1 MGLGARVTYGL
12 MGLAGAVV
20 ALIYLNRIFLDL
32 PLYVAAETGH
42 LIHALYA
49 GTLAARPELL
59 PQVQQLQ
66 DAGFALIVRAVTYGT
81 QNLLPWLRILSAAA
95 YFAGL
100 LLAYLSVARNLER
113 RQALGVLLLALAY
126 PYYRFA
132 FAALPD
138 GWFVALMGLAI
149 LATSRLYHGRPVIH
163 AALVGALAGL
173 MVLFKPQGLAL
184 VAAFVALACIDL
196 GLGRRDVRVFMA
208 RIATFSAGFLAG
220 ANLLAMAA
228 GQSVAEPLTFYL
240 GARFEPLFAGELSPA
255 AWITGAR
262 ALVVMV
268 AASMMLAGLPTLTG
282 LLRVEMRWGWSR
294 GRIRFALEPQEATFL
309 LTLLTFVGVLVI
321 TAALAMTDI
330 AGGPNRTWGRS
341 FEGLIPLLWLT
352 AAPFIGEFDRA
363 AGRWWRIAM
372 GVAPVIG
379 LAGLAACQLDGA
391 RPQAWDAAALTA
403 FGLDNP
409 IYAAVAAGT
418 VVAAGLAMALTV
430 WPAERIWLALFLT
443 LGLLSAGR
451 DVIWE
456 RAGAAGRSGLG
467 AELLA
472 ADAIVSRRPGGVAIL
487 AQDPA
492 SARLAFWRLRAR
504 PQAVLDAPV
513 PESLAKVDTVVT
525 VGARAPGAEWRALF
539 QGASVGVYAR
549 GASLPAAS
557 RPAVGDGA
565 AIGSRPGSG

>member
-1 MGLGARVTYGL
+1 MGLGGRVTLGL
-12 MGLAGAVV
+12 MGLAGAVI
-20 ALIYLNRIFLDL
+20 ALVYLNRIFLAL

-49 GTLAARPELL
+49 TTLAARPELL
-59 PQVQQLQ
+59 PQVQGLQ
-66 DAGFALIVRAVTYGT
+66 DTGFALIVRAVTYGT
-81 QNLLPWLRILSAAA
+81 QSLLPWLRILGAAA

-113 RQALGVLLLALAY
+113 RHALGVLLLALAY

-149 LATSRLYHGRPVIH
+149 LTTSRLYHGRPVIH
-163 AALVGALAGL
+163 AALVGALAGV

-184 VAAFVALACIDL
+184 PGAFVALACIDL
-196 GLGRRDVRVFMA
+196 GLGRRNLRVFMA
-208 RIATFSAGFLAG
+208 RIATFGAGFLAG
-220 ANLLAMAA
+220 ANLLAMLAN
-228 GQSVAEPLTFYL
+228 QPVAEPLTFYL
-240 GARFEPLFAGELSPA
+240 GARFDPLFTGELSPA

-294 GRIRFALEPQEATFL
+294 GRMRFTLEPQEATFL
-309 LTLLTFVGVLVI
+309 LTLLTFVGVLLV
-321 TAALAMTDI
+321 TAALAVTDI

-352 AAPFIGEFDRA
+352 ATPFIGEFDRA

-379 LAGLAACQLDGA
+379 LAGFAACQFDGA
-391 RPQAWDAAALTA
+391 WPQAWDAAALTA
-403 FGLDNP
+403 FGLDSP
-409 IYAAVAAGT
+409 IYAAAAAAA
-418 VVAAGLAMALTV
+418 VVAAGLSMALTA
-430 WPAERIWLALFLT
+430 WPAERIWLALFLA

-451 DVIWE
+451 DVVWE
-456 RAGAAGRSGLG
+456 RAGAAGRNGLG

-472 ADAIVSRRPGGVAIL
+472 ADAIVSRRPGDVALI
-487 AQDPA
+487 AKDPA

-504 PQAVLDAPV
+504 PQAVLAAAAPA
-513 PESLAKVDTVVT
+513 SLADVDTVVG

-549 GASLPAAS
+549 RASAPAAP
-557 RPAVGDGA
+557 RPAA
-565 AIGSRPGSG
+565 ALGSEPGSG